1 MVRKL
6 WLWVAAAGV
15 VLLVKRWLRGTDPAV
30 PAREFD

>member
-6 WLWVAAAGV
+6 WLWMAAAGV
-15 VLLVKRWLRGTDPAV
+15 VLLVKRWLRDTDSVV